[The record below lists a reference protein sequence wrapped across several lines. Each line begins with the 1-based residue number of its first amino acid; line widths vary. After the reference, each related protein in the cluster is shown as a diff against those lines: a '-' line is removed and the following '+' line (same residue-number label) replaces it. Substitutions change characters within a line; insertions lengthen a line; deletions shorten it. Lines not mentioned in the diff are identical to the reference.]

1 MRDSYTAQRQELS
14 DLRQTVIEV
23 AAAAAVGGALVGLL
37 LAGRLSLRLRRAAS
51 IAERVTAGELDA
63 RIHARG
69 HDEVAKLG
77 EAIDRMAEAMRE
89 RIERER
95 RFVADVAHDLRTP
108 LTGLKTA
115 ASLLDHDQVG
125 DAIRE
130 RVDRLL
136 RLVEDLLEISRLDS
150 GTATADLR
158 WVDLGGFVA
167 SVVGN
172 APDVTIRTNGASQ
185 SLVDPRRLERVI
197 ENVLDN
203 AARHGAPPVEVSVSP
218 GRIVM
223 RDHGPGFSE
232 AMLASAAERFTT
244 GDPARGDGIG
254 LGLAIAAGQC
264 HVLGAELDLANDP
277 GRRRGRDDRVAP
289 GMSARVHLDRRV
301 AAPPG
306 GRAAARPRDCRS
318 RTAGRRREIVKPAG
332 SQPRVDGLDAVAFP
346 STSRG
351 WAAGRGAIIATTDGG
366 ATWTQ
371 QYKGRAD
378 IRSLAFADEQHGWA
392 VASTSLLRTTDGGAT
407 WSPAAEPEGLV
418 LTSVTFTSADE
429 GWGIAFPP
437 GGVGRAGPGS
447 ARAHR

>member
-1 MRDSYTAQRQELS
+1 MSSLRWRLALAFALLAATVAAAVGVVVYEVTSEDLLSRARAGAVAQVQSAALIYPLTKPSLPRSALPAGDPSVPAPLRAAVRKGLLASYSGTWNGQPAVWAGRRTPDGRDEIYVRDSYTAQRQELS

-23 AAAAAVGGALVGLL
+23 AAAAAAGGALVGLL

-63 RIHARG
+63 RINARG
-69 HDEVAKLG
+69 TDEVAKLG

-136 RLVEDLLEISRLDS
+136 RLVEDLLEISRLENGS
-150 GTATADLR
+150 ATADLR

-167 SVVGN
+167 SVVGSS
-172 APDVTIRTNGASQ
+172 PDVTIRTNGASQ

-203 AARHGAPPVEVSVSP
+203 AARHGKPPVEVSVSP

-264 HVLGAELDLANDP
+264 HVLGAELALANDP
-277 GRRRGRDDRVAP
+277 A
-289 GMSARVHLDRRV
+289 
-301 AAPPG
+301 
-306 GRAAARPRDCRS
+306 
-318 RTAGRRREIVKPAG
+318 
-332 SQPRVDGLDAVAFP
+332 
-346 STSRG
+346 
-351 WAAGRGAIIATTDGG
+351 GG
-366 ATWTQ
+366 A
-371 QYKGRAD
+371 
-378 IRSLAFADEQHGWA
+378 
-392 VASTSLLRTTDGGAT
+392 V
-407 WSPAAEPEGLV
+407 
-418 LTSVTFTSADE
+418 VT
-429 GWGIAFPP
+429 IALPQ
-437 GGVGRAGPGS
+437 A
-447 ARAHR
+447 